1 MRACTERAS
10 SICPWKTWRKRPG
23 NMHATTTKTW
33 RCTIVHSYARTYCT
47 YVAATLWRPA
57 DQPENS
63 ATDRRSFLC
72 LFLNESSVLP
82 QDFYRAVHR
91 TVIRTHILFV
101 RRYYFRR
108 PAGQP
113 ENSATDRRASTL
125 TEPCMHPAD
134 VVPPECKLTNP
145 AMCVMSSYL
154 RPELI
159 LTGK

>member
-82 QDFYRAVHR
+82 EDFIGLSIVQSYAR
-91 TVIRTHILFV
+91 TYCSYVAATFGGRPASRRTQRPTGV
-101 RRYYFRR
+101 RRRL
-108 PAGQP
+108 PSHACIQP
-113 ENSATDRRASTL
+113 TWSHQNA
-125 TEPCMHPAD
+125 
-134 VVPPECKLTNP
+134 N
-145 AMCVMSSYL
+145 
-154 RPELI
+154 
-159 LTGK
+159 